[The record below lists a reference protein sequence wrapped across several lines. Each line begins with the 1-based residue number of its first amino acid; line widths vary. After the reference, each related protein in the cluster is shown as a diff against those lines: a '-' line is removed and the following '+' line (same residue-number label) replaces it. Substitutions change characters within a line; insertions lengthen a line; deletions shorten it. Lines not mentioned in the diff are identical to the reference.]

1 MNITGDFNRSAES
14 RLTGI
19 FDRLSKVPE
28 GEAVV
33 TFLNMNNVKIDLQD
47 DPVNWAASTLT
58 ITTVKNGIYHY
69 KDPRIILKKGL
80 SDDNLLQ
87 AIVHETGHLNQ
98 HLSRVG
104 NPDRILS
111 EEQYVLF
118 YRAAEAD
125 AQALTTEVT
134 YALLQ
139 QGDTGPWEATK
150 FVGYGD
156 IAKAYKDYV
165 AANPGSESDGRARR
179 VAFDA
184 WFANPDRLA
193 GYNAATVDH
202 MIPFLKEGREKFF
215 PNHGMA
221 EKPLDDDWLKKLDDA
236 TTPPYLHLDGFRDVL
251 TDTFYSGQTALRPPK
266 NDANNNAP
274 PPAPAPDGPAPI
286 NTPSFTPVDPA
297 GGLSFWSP

>member
-1 MNITGDFNRSAES
+1 MDITCDFNRSAES
-14 RLTGI
+14 RLDGI

-33 TFLNMNNVKIDLQD
+33 TFLTMNNVKIELLD

-58 ITTVKNGIYHY
+58 ITTVKDGVYHY
-69 KDPRIILKKGL
+69 KDPKIILKKDL

-111 EEQYVLF
+111 EEQAILF

-139 QGDTGPWEATK
+139 QGDSGPWLATQ

-156 IAKAYKDYV
+156 IAKAYKTYV
-165 AANPGSESDGRARR
+165 EANPGSDTDGRARR

-202 MIPFLKEGREKFF
+202 MIPFLKEGREKYF
-215 PNHGMA
+215 PNHGMV
-221 EKPLDDDWLKKLDDA
+221 EQPLDDTWLQKLDNA
-236 TTPPYLHLDGFRDVL
+236 TTPPPTCISTVSA
-251 TDTFYSGQTALRPPK
+251 TC
-266 NDANNNAP
+266 
-274 PPAPAPDGPAPI
+274 
-286 NTPSFTPVDPA
+286 
-297 GGLSFWSP
+297 